1 MTDLSFLTRLPIAH
15 RGLHNQAKNI
25 VENSGGAIRAAIKHG
40 YAIEIDVQLT
50 KDQKAIV
57 FHDETLDR
65 VTGLNGKVIDYTL
78 AELQQIRYNAGDETI
93 ISFGELLELVDG
105 QVPLIIEVKSRFDN
119 VGPLE
124 AYIAK
129 MMDGY
134 DGDIC
139 IMSFNP
145 LTVRKFRQIAPHI
158 IRGIVAEY
166 IMSPTDWRGINAL
179 GRFFIKNFV
188 HWPLTRPNFIS
199 YHLHDLP
206 SLSITLARKLGIPVI
221 SWTIK
226 SPSDAEISAKYADQ
240 ITFEGFLP
248 PK

>member
-15 RGLHNQAKNI
+15 RGLHNHAENI
-25 VENSGGAIRAAIKHG
+25 VENSGGAVRAAIKHG
-40 YAIEIDVQLT
+40 YAIEVDVQLT
-50 KDQKAIV
+50 KDHKAIV
-57 FHDETLDR
+57 FHDEALNR
-65 VTGLNGKVIDYTL
+65 MTGQNGKVIDYTL
-78 AELQQIRYNAGDETI
+78 NELQQIQFSANDETI
-93 ISFGELLELVDG
+93 ISFAELLALVSG
-105 QVPLIIEVKSRFDN
+105 QVPLIIEVKSRFGN
-119 VGPLE
+119 IGPLE
-124 AYIAK
+124 RYIAK
-129 MMDGY
+129 MIDAY

-145 LTVRKFRQIAPHI
+145 LSVRKFRHIAPHV

-166 IMSPTDWRGINAL
+166 NMNPTDWHGISAL
-179 GRFFIKNFV
+179 GWFFIKNFV

-206 SLSITLARKLGIPVI
+206 KLSIKIARRFGIPII

-226 SPSDAEISAKYADQ
+226 SQSDADISAKHADQ